1 MSDKIKTWLYI
12 VSSILVIGVVAYL
25 AISLLIYLIPILL
38 VIFIIFKV
46 KGYIDRRKSSGAN
59 VKYNTQYKSTYESKI
74 SDIDSS
80 NAEVIDVEYEDI
92 NK

>member
-1 MSDKIKTWLYI
+1 MNDKIKTWLYI

-46 KGYIDRRKSSGAN
+46 KGYIDRRKNSRSN
-59 VKYNTQYKSTYESKI
+59 SKYDTQYKPTYESKI